1 MKFLSALAA
10 SSQRRLRRYLICAAL
25 VFASVLSGAIALGFA
40 TYALFETW
48 RLQYGVVHAA
58 LGLAALYFIVAVIL
72 YLCFLRVG
80 TVKNSAPTVPD
91 AKLDALAA
99 AAQANAQPQAAALA
113 MGLELAKQM
122 SPLQLTMLA
131 ALSGFI
137 AGRRL

>member
-1 MKFLSALAA
+1 MKFLSVLAA

-25 VFASVLSGAIALGFA
+25 VFASVLSVAIALGFA

-48 RLQYGVVHAA
+48 RLQYGVIHAA
-58 LGLAALYFIVAVIL
+58 LGLAGIYFIIAVIL

-80 TVKNSAPTVPD
+80 AVQASAPPAAD

-113 MGLELAKQM
+113 MGVELAKQM
-122 SPLQLTMLA
+122 SPLQLTVLA
-131 ALSGFI
+131 ALSGFV